1 MKDNRKRG
9 FFKRNR
15 RIIIRYLIGV
25 IFLISISS
33 FAFLGSSG
41 YENRDD
47 AKKYVLE
54 NHTKQTGAEN
64 AVTAI
69 YLNYRLW
76 DTIFEAMLLLIS
88 AMAVK
93 SLSWSDDDEE

>member
-1 MKDNRKRG
+1 MKDKNKKSFWRE
-9 FFKRNR
+9 NR
-15 RIIIRYLIGV
+15 RMIIRCLVALMFCITLFSFF
-25 IFLISISS
+25 IF
-33 FAFLGSSG
+33 GSTD
-41 YENRDD
+41 YEGKDD
-47 AKKYVLE
+47 AKRFVLE
-54 NHTKQTGAEN
+54 NHTQQTGAMN

-93 SLSWSDDDEE
+93 SLSWSNDDEE